1 MFTLEINGKRYST
14 DKDIRLIDF
23 LRKDLQLTS
32 VKEGCSEGACG
43 TCIVIID
50 GKKVKSCIGKV
61 SRYNQKKI
69 ITVEGLTPRE
79 QEVYSYSF
87 GKTGGVQCGF
97 CIPGMI
103 MSAKVLLDENINPT
117 IDDIKKAIR
126 GNICRCTGYRKIEE
140 AIFLAA
146 KIFRENKE
154 IPASPNHI
162 GISDDYIRRD
172 VKEKVLGIGQY
183 VDDVIMDGMV
193 YGKALR
199 SQYPRALI
207 KKIDLTKACTHED
220 CITILTAKDVPY
232 NKTGHVKKDWDVMI
246 EEGSITRYIGD
257 ALALVASKREESL
270 DEIISMIEVDYE
282 VLKPITSPKEGL
294 LLDAPHIHEVGNLL
308 KKESLKRGN
317 PEESIKNSKYVVS
330 KTYSVPFSDHAFM
343 EPECAIAFIDEDEK
357 LHLYTGAQSV
367 YDEQHEIATMLK
379 IPNSE
384 VVSETKLVGGG
395 FGGKED
401 MSVQHHAA
409 LLAWKI
415 RMPVKVKFSRE
426 ESLRI
431 HVKRHAMEMEFTT
444 GCDENGYITGLIAT
458 IYADTG
464 AYASLGGPVL
474 QRACTHAAG
483 PYNFQN
489 VDITGYAVYT
499 NNIPGGAYRGFGVTQ
514 SCFAMESNINLLA
527 EMAGISPWEMRYR
540 NAIKPGQELPNGQI
554 ATDDCALV
562 ETLEAVKDIYESNPY
577 AGIACAMKNSGI
589 GVGNPDIGRCKL
601 LIKDGKIHI
610 LTSAACMGQ
619 GVGVVCIQ
627 IVCETTN
634 ISPKLLVFGNANTSI
649 TPDSGTSTASRQ
661 TLFTG
666 EATHRAAVKLKKVL
680 DEGYTLDNLDGK
692 EFYGEFS
699 AITDKIGV
707 DKENPISHVA
717 YGYAT
722 QVVIFDETGKLKEV
736 VAAHDAG
743 IIINPKSAEGQVE
756 GGVVMGLGYALTEDF
771 PIENGYPILNYGR
784 LGLLRSTDVPT
795 IRVIFVNSGKMS
807 KLAYGAK
814 GIGEICTVPTAP
826 ACAHGYYKLDKVM
839 RTKLPL
845 ENTFYRKNKNRY

>member
-1 MFTLEINGKRYST
+1 MFTLEINGKNYST

-23 LRKDLQLTS
+23 LRKDLRLTS

-61 SRYNQKKI
+61 SKYHQKKI
-69 ITVEGLTPRE
+69 ITVEGLTSRE

-97 CIPGMI
+97 CIPGMV
-103 MSAKVLLDENINPT
+103 MSAKVLLDENLNPT
-117 IDDIKKAIR
+117 IEDVKKAIR
-126 GNICRCTGYRKIEE
+126 GNICRCTGYSKIEE

-146 KIFRENKE
+146 EIFRENKE
-154 IPASPNHI
+154 IPSSANHAR
-162 GISDDYIRRD
+162 ISDDYIRKD
-172 VKEKVLGIGQY
+172 AKEKVLGIGQY

-199 SQYPRALI
+199 SKYPRALV
-207 KKIDLTKACTHED
+207 KKIDLSKALTHKD

-246 EEGSITRYIGD
+246 EEGEITRYIGD
-257 ALALVASKREESL
+257 AIALVASKSEESL
-270 DEIISMIEVDYE
+270 DEILNMIEVDYE
-282 VLKPITSPKEGL
+282 VLKPITSPKEAL
-294 LLDAPHIHEVGNLL
+294 LPDAPHIHEIGNLL
-308 KKESLKRGN
+308 KKEPLKRGN
-317 PEESIKNSKYVVS
+317 PEKAIKNSKYVVS

-343 EPECAIAFIDEDEK
+343 EPECAIAFIDKDKK

-367 YDEQHEIATMLK
+367 YDEQHEIATMLQ
-379 IPNSE
+379 ISNSE
-384 VVSETKLVGGG
+384 VISETKLVGGG

-409 LLAWKI
+409 LLAWKTK
-415 RMPVKVKFSRE
+415 MPVKVKFSRE

-444 GCDENGYITGLIAT
+444 GCDENGYITGLIAN

-489 VDITGYAVYT
+489 IDITGYAVYT
-499 NNIPGGAYRGFGVTQ
+499 NNIPAGAYRGFGVTQ

-527 EMAGISPWEMRYR
+527 EMVGISPWEMRYR
-540 NAIKPGQELPNGQI
+540 NAIRPGQELPNGQI

-562 ETLEAVKDIYESNPY
+562 ESLEAVKDVYENNPY

-601 LIKDGKIHI
+601 LIKNDKIHI

-634 ISPKLLVFGNANTSI
+634 ISPELLLFGNANTSV

-666 EATHRAAVKLKKVL
+666 EATRLAAIELKKVL
-680 DEGYTLDNLDGK
+680 DEGYTLDQLDGR

-699 AITDKIGV
+699 GITDKIGI
-707 DKENPISHVA
+707 DKKNPVSHVA

-722 QVVIFDETGKLKEV
+722 QVVIFDENGKLKEV

-743 IIINPKSAEGQVE
+743 TIINPKSAEGQVE

-771 PIENGYPILNYGR
+771 PMENGYPTLNYGR
-784 LGLLRSTDVPT
+784 LGLLRATDIPP
-795 IRVIFVNSGKMS
+795 IKVIFVNSGKVS
-807 KLAYGAK
+807 ELAYGAK

-845 ENTFYRKNKNRY
+845 ENTFYRKRNKC